1 MVESDEIYETKTHNI
16 IDYIECCNI
25 KKEMTK
31 KHNKSCIFQQLH
43 DLFNLT
49 IAD

>member
-1 MVESDEIYETKTHNI
+1 MVEGDEIYETKTHSI

-25 KKEMTK
+25 KMEMTK
-31 KHNKSCIFQQLH
+31 KHNKSWICQQLY
-43 DLFNLT
+43 DFFNLT